1 MKNILSISRLK
12 FSLLLFAGGTIS
24 GTLNTLVVVS
34 TALANNEKVHFF
46 HPLLWE
52 LTGSY
57 SFTLLIPVMIIL
69 FKKLPLKKGFL
80 FERIPVY
87 IIVSFAMGF
96 IHTNVMYYLRIL
108 LYELLNWGVYD
119 YGYMPYRYVMET
131 LKLCL
136 GFWTVYVIY
145 ILIMTSK
152 ERQQEKLRAVKL
164 EEELIK
170 TRLEFLKSQIN
181 PHFLFN
187 TLNMISSTMY
197 ENVENA
203 DKMIAN
209 LSDLLRISLKS
220 SGGMHTLKEEMDL
233 LNLYLE
239 IMRARF
245 GDKLSINI
253 NLKDDAKRF
262 FVPSFLLQPVVENSI
277 KYGMENLSGTEIE
290 ISARRFEDKLCI
302 NISDNGPGINIEPE
316 EVLKRGVGLSNTQE
330 RLERLYGNRF
340 EFNWENLPGKGLIVK
355 FCLPVKEEKK

>member
-1 MKNILSISRLK
+1 MKTILSRSRIKL
-12 FSLLLFAGGTIS
+12 SLLFFAGGTIS
-24 GTLNTLVVVS
+24 GILNTLVVVS
-34 TALANNEKVHFF
+34 TALANQEKVDFF

-57 SFTLLIPVMIIL
+57 SFTLLMPFMILL
-69 FKKLPLKKGFL
+69 FKKLPLKKGVL
-80 FERIPVY
+80 FQRIPIY
-87 IIVSFAMGF
+87 LLITFLLGAL
-96 IHTNVMYYLRIL
+96 HTNMMYYSRIL
-108 LYELLNWGVYD
+108 LYGLLDWGIYD
-119 YGYMPYRYVMET
+119 YGYMPYRYIMET
-131 LKLCL
+131 LKLSV

-145 ILIMTSK
+145 ILIMTNK
-152 ERQQEKLRAVKL
+152 ERQQEKLRTVKL

-220 SGGMHTLKEEMDL
+220 SGGMHTLKEEIDL

-245 GDKLSINI
+245 GDKLSIDI
-253 NLKDDAKRF
+253 NLRDDAKQI
-262 FVPSFLLQPVVENSI
+262 VIPSFLLQPIVENSI

-290 ISARRFEDKLCI
+290 ISAEQSNDKLCI
-302 NISDNGPGINIEPE
+302 NISDNGPGIHIEPE

-330 RLERLYGNRF
+330 RLERLYGNNF
-340 EFNWENLPGKGLIVK
+340 EFNWENLPGDGLIVK
-355 FCLPVKEEKK
+355 ICLPVKEEEK